1 MCNPA
6 RPKHQLLG
14 VYSPDLIQPYAETA
28 VRLGH
33 KHSIVVHGAGLDEV
47 AIHGKTEVA
56 EIRDGQIEY
65 YHLTPYDFG
74 FEPQP
79 LESLRGGEPEENAKM
94 LTALLQGNGK
104 PEHAQAV
111 AMNTALLMKLF
122 GYENLKHNAEN
133 VLAVLASGKAFET
146 LNYLKEIN

>member
-1 MCNPA
+1 M
-6 RPKHQLLG
+6 
-14 VYSPDLIQPYAETA
+14 
-28 VRLGH
+28 
-33 KHSIVVHGAGLDEV
+33 VHGAGLDEV

-56 EIRDGQIEY
+56 EIRNGQIEY

-94 LTALLQGNGK
+94 LTALLQSKGK
-104 PEHAQAV
+104 AEHAQAV

-122 GYENLKHNAEN
+122 GYEDLKHNAEN
-133 VLAVLASGKAFET
+133 VLDVLATGKAFET
-146 LNYLKEIN
+146 LVALRAVE